1 MAVDRIRGQETTLQ
15 VAVGN
20 VIQDG
25 SFAKVENFKWNPR
38 QDLSDSDFIGE
49 TESEPDLMH
58 HGYDMSF
65 MIHEKDN
72 NAVDNVLQGVVD
84 ALTAGLPMPP
94 VTLTFTKRYRDPSV
108 PTKTLVFQ
116 NVKLKLDSQEASSR
130 KDYVKT
136 SFSGKCRKMTSF

>member
-15 VAVGN
+15 VSIGG
-20 VIQDG
+20 QTQEG

-38 QDLSDSDFIGE
+38 QDLTDSDFVGE
-49 TESEPDLMH
+49 TESEPDIMH

-65 MIHEKDN
+65 TIHEKDN
-72 NAVDNVLQGVVD
+72 SAVENVLLAIVD
-84 ALTAGLPMPP
+84 ALTAGLPLPR
-94 VTLTFTKRYRDPSV
+94 VTMTFIKRYRDPSI

-116 NVKLKLDSQEASSR
+116 NVKLKMDSQEAGGR

-136 SFSGKCRKMTSF
+136 AFSAKCRKMQSF